1 MTVSK
6 GQPYGHNR
14 RSEHPPHA
22 GHRRQ
27 KVYVAQ
33 LLPDLEQARVLRDA
47 LTEYI
52 KRDDITEEQRD
63 AAIAMQLKLIQDM
76 RKHKG

>member
-1 MTVSK
+1 M
-6 GQPYGHNR
+6 
-14 RSEHPPHA
+14 
-22 GHRRQ
+22 
-27 KVYVAQ
+27 YVAQ

-63 AAIAMQLKLIQDM
+63 AAIAMQLKLLTDM
-76 RKHKG
+76 RRKKNG